1 MGVRWWHTCRRI
13 CGWVLGGYSRVTG
26 SAWCSPGLTAR
37 VDGSRTAHADDTLL
51 RLSGRI
57 TSIVHEDAGG
67 TVHGTAHQY
76 VGIMKVRASVKPR
89 CERCKIIRRK
99 GVVLIICTNPKHKMK
114 QG

>member
-1 MGVRWWHTCRRI
+1 
-13 CGWVLGGYSRVTG
+13 
-26 SAWCSPGLTAR
+26 

-57 TSIVHEDAGG
+57 TSIGHKDAGG
-67 TVHGTAHQY
+67 EAHGRAHQDA
-76 VGIMKVRASVKPR
+76 VQQDVRVMKVRASVKPR